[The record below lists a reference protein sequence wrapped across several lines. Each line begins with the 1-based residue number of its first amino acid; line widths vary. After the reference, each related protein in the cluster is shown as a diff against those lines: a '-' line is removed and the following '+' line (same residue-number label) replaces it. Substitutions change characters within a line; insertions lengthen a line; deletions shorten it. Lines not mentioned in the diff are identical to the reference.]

1 MQLLAAN
8 ISRLDL
14 SRFSLRADNLE
25 LHSGEALIC
34 LGPNGSGKTSLIRAL
49 LGLQHFQE
57 GSVKWSNGDVTLTIG
72 PKSDTPA
79 QLPTIVSGVLQKAW
93 VWPNLTVAEN
103 IKYPTRA
110 DKDRANGNADR
121 ALELFGLGELAA
133 RRAWRLSGGQQQRV
147 ALARAFGVAPAALAF
162 DEPTSALDAKFTQ
175 AFVQAAK
182 AYRDTGGGLIVAT
195 HSLYIAEAIGSR
207 YLFIDD
213 GCVAD
218 RGDIRDLRSANSES
232 VKQWLTLQAA

>member
-1 MQLLAAN
+1 MQLLAAS

-14 SRFSLRADNLE
+14 SRFSLRVDNLE

-49 LGLQHFQE
+49 LGLQQFQE
-57 GSVKWSNGDVTLTIG
+57 GSVKWSNGDSVVTIG

-79 QLPTIVSGVLQKAW
+79 QLPSIVSGVLQKAW

-103 IKYPTRA
+103 IKYPTGA
-110 DKDRANGNADR
+110 DKDRTNGDADR
-121 ALELFGLGELAA
+121 ALELFGLRELAG

-162 DEPTSALDAKFTQ
+162 DEPTSALDAKFAQ
-175 AFVQAAK
+175 AFVQKAK
-182 AYRDTGGGLIVAT
+182 AYRDAGGGLIVAT

-213 GCVAD
+213 GRVAD
-218 RGDIRDLRSANSES
+218 SGEIRGLRSSNSEP
-232 VKQWLTLQAA
+232 VRQWLTLQAA